1 MEQIELLGAALG
13 LGTLAGISLYLTV
26 FVVGMSLH
34 EGWLHLSPGLEPLQ
48 ALDNPWIWGVAL
60 VLYLVE
66 FFADKV
72 PWVDSLWD
80 SIHTAI
86 RPIGAMFVAAA
97 TLGDANPA
105 IEIIGILCAGTA
117 AAATHSAKA
126 GLRLMI
132 NTSPEPFSN
141 IATSVAEDVVVVAGS
156 IFVVKHPI
164 LALIV
169 SALGVATFVYFAPVL
184 FRSVK
189 AQFALIFGKLTA
201 IGAGGDD
208 APSAKLPHDADLAL
222 GAQLAPEEKIAWAV
236 PCLTGRFP
244 TVGRNVRGFLVRTSD
259 ASRLYFVGKKSFK
272 PVVQSLPL
280 GGAKVDFQRRFLC
293 DEMTFYRQGQG
304 VLACLRFLKRHAAQA
319 AACHEEVAVAVAP
332 KVDLPAKAEGA
343 PHGTASGAVPA

>member
-13 LGTLAGISLYLTV
+13 LGTLAGLSLYLTV
-26 FVVGMSLH
+26 FVVGVSLH
-34 EGWLHLSPGLEPLQ
+34 EGWLALSPGLEPLQ
-48 ALDNPWIWGVAL
+48 VLDNPWVWGVAL

-97 TLGDANPA
+97 TLGEAHPA
-105 IEIIGILCAGTA
+105 MEIIGVLCAGTA

-141 IATSVAEDVVVVAGS
+141 IGASVVEDVAVVAGS
-156 IFVVKHPI
+156 ILVVKHPI
-164 LALIV
+164 LALVIT
-169 SALGVATFVYFAPVL
+169 SLGVATFVYFAPAL

-189 AQFALIFGKLTA
+189 AQFAMIFGKLTA

-208 APSAKLPHDADLAL
+208 ALAAKLPHDADLAL
-222 GAQLAPEEKIAWAV
+222 GAQLGPGEKIAWAV
-236 PCLTGRFP
+236 PCLTGRFA
-244 TVGRNVRGFLVRTSD
+244 TVGRNVRGFLVRTGD
-259 ASRLYFVGKKSFK
+259 DSRVYFVGKKSFK

-280 GGAKVDFQRRFLC
+280 GGVKVDFQRRFLC

-304 VLACLRFLKRHAAQA
+304 VLGCLRFLKRHAAQA
-319 AACHEEVAVAVAP
+319 AACHEDVAVVVAP
-332 KVDLPAKAEGA
+332 KVDLPAKPEGA
-343 PHGTASGAVPA
+343 PSGAASGAVLA

>member
-13 LGTLAGISLYLTV
+13 LGTLAGLSLYLTV
-26 FVVGMSLH
+26 FVVGVSLH

-48 ALDNPWIWGVAL
+48 VLDNPWVWGVAL
-60 VLYLVE
+60 VLYLFE

-105 IEIIGILCAGTA
+105 MEILGVLCAGTA

-126 GLRLMI
+126 GFRLMV

-141 IATSVAEDVVVVAGS
+141 IATSVVEDVVVVAGS
-156 IFVVKHPI
+156 FFVVKHPI
-164 LALIV
+164 WALVIT
-169 SALGVATFVYFAPVL
+169 ALGVATFVYFAPTI
-184 FRSVK
+184 FRAVK
-189 AQFALIFGKLTA
+189 AQFALILGKLTA
-201 IGAGGDD
+201 MGAGSA
-208 APSAKLPHDADLAL
+208 APSARLPHAADLAL
-222 GAQLAPEEKIAWAV
+222 GAQLAPDEKIAWAV

-259 ASRLYFVGKKSFK
+259 ASRLYFVGSKSFK
-272 PVVQSLPL
+272 PVAQSIPVA
-280 GGAKVDFQRRFLC
+280 GAKIDYQRRFLC
-293 DEMTFYRQGQG
+293 DEMTFYRHGQG
-304 VLACLRFLKRHAAQA
+304 VLGCLRFTKRIAEQA
-319 AACHEEVAVAVAP
+319 AACHEELAVALAP
-332 KVDLPAKAEGA
+332 KVDLPAKAQGGPADAA
-343 PHGTASGAVPA
+343 PGAVPA